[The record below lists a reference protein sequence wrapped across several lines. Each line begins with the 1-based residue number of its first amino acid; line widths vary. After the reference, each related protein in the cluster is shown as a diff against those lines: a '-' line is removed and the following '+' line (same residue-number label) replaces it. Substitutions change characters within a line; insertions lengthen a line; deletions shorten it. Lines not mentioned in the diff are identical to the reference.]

1 MLKRTKGRIL
11 LTMLVI
17 TGLAGTINNSTL
29 SNQERKFA
37 VSQLKDT
44 RTELLST
51 IKKLSTIQLEFKSSP
66 DSWSIGE
73 CISHISL
80 TEKLL
85 WDKLEL
91 AMKQSANPE
100 KRLALTFSDEDLLK
114 SMEGRS
120 ANSAWT
126 ECLQTGKEKKP
137 PVADAL
143 ATFKS
148 VRTAHL
154 KYVKTT
160 TEDLR
165 NHFIQLPIGWIDCYQ
180 SIIFM
185 AFHSNK
191 HISQINEILADPR
204 FPKK

>member
-29 SNQERKFA
+29 SNHERKFA

-44 RTELLST
+44 RTELLGT
-51 IKKLSTIQLEFKSSP
+51 IKKLSAKQLNFKSSP
-66 DSWSIGE
+66 DRWSIAE
-73 CISHISL
+73 CISHMSL
-80 TEKLL
+80 TEKML

-91 AMKQSANPE
+91 AMKQPANPE
-100 KRLALTFSDEDLLK
+100 KRLELPLSDEDLLK
-114 SMEGRS
+114 TLEGRS
-120 ANSAWT
+120 ANVIET
-126 ECLQTGKEKKP
+126 ECLQPDIERKQA
-137 PVADAL
+137 VADAL

-148 VRTAHL
+148 VRAAHL

-165 NHFIQLPIGWIDCYQ
+165 NHFILLPIGWIDCYQ

-185 AFHSNK
+185 ASHSNR

>member
-11 LTMLVI
+11 LTMLVV

-37 VSQLKDT
+37 ITRLKDT
-44 RTELLST
+44 RTDLLAG
-51 IKKLSTIQLEFKSSP
+51 IKGLSEKQLNFKPSAENL
-66 DSWSIGE
+66 SIKE
-73 CISHISL
+73 CFYHIIH
-80 TEKLL
+80 TEKVL
-85 WDKLEL
+85 WDKLDI
-91 AMKQSANPE
+91 AMMKPATPE
-100 KRLALTFSDEDLLK
+100 KRLELKLSDEDILNTVNDPINEAVTAESRLRNNA
-114 SMEGRS
+114 SFQSTSEAVS
-120 ANSAWT
+120 A
-126 ECLQTGKEKKP
+126 
-137 PVADAL
+137 
-143 ATFKS
+143 FKS
-148 VRTAHL
+148 FRAVHL

-185 AFHSNK
+185 SGYCSSR
-191 HISQINEILADPR
+191 IRQINEILADPN